1 MVPTL
6 PTKVCGYLLSSFS
19 PAQFVANDSITD
31 VRSVVA
37 RGAFSETTIGCADLH
52 DGAIWKSLF
61 HTPQFR
67 VSVTSDVR
75 GVSLCGALKNVVAVA
90 AGLVDGLGWGNNA
103 KSAIMRIGLMEMKK
117 FSLEFFEG
125 IQKETFVEE
134 VSPSSITSH
143 HLLSFCDVE
152 STASLCS
159 PG

>member
-1 MVPTL
+1 MRQGV
-6 PTKVCGYLLSSFS
+6 
-19 PAQFVANDSITD
+19 D
-31 VRSVVA
+31 VRADKIHIIADVITEELGIPCAALSGANIADEVA

-90 AGLVDGLGWGNNA
+90 AGFVDGLGWGNNA

-134 VSPSSITSH
+134 VSLFSST
-143 HLLSFCDVE
+143 LRQDAD
-152 STASLCS
+152 ST
-159 PG
+159 